1 MKCAETG
8 KAVRGIFLTYWKS
21 HGGLAQQGYP
31 ISGEL
36 QEVSA
41 TDGNPYTVQY
51 FERAVFE
58 YHPENQPP
66 YDVLPSLLGARRYKA
81 KYPNGAPG
89 QHPNDSAGAV
99 LFEQTGHRVGGV
111 FLQYWQQHGGLMQQ
125 GYPISDEF
133 TEISPLDGRAYT
145 VQYFERAVFE
155 YHPDNQSNKVLLSQL
170 GTFQYEK

>member
-1 MKCAETG
+1 HLKGRSRPSAASDNGATGARARKPPVVAQSLPAGGDTMKCAETG

-58 YHPENQPP
+58 YHPENQSP
-66 YDVLPSLLGARRYKA
+66 YDVLPSLLGARRYKV
-81 KYPNGAPG
+81 KSLIAP
-89 QHPNDSAGAV
+89 H
-99 LFEQTGHRVGGV
+99 GHN
-111 FLQYWQQHGGLMQQ
+111 
-125 GYPISDEF
+125 PTD
-133 TEISPLDGRAYT
+133 
-145 VQYFERAVFE
+145 
-155 YHPDNQSNKVLLSQL
+155 
-170 GTFQYEK
+170 